1 MAAALA
7 ASEPALHDAHECG
20 SAAVRMAGVEIRK
33 VSKRFVHSRGVV
45 EILRDISL
53 HVKEGE
59 FVSLVGRSGCGKTTL
74 LRIVGGFV
82 RPDQGSVL
90 VDDALVRGPGSD
102 RGMLFQHPMLF
113 PWLTVLDNALFGPR
127 AEGACTAGTRQR
139 ALEVLRIVGLAGFE
153 FHYPKQLSGGMMH
166 RAAFARA
173 MMVDPKI
180 LLMDEPFGALD
191 ALTRAN
197 MQQFLLDLWQRRH
210 FTVVLVTHD
219 VEEAVLLSDRVAV
232 MASAP
237 GEIVETIPIPL
248 PRPRIYEISESIDF
262 VALKRRV
269 RQAVE
274 RARDGARVV
283 PA

>member
-1 MAAALA
+1 MALA
-7 ASEPALHDAHECG
+7 AARPALHDARERG
-20 SAAVRMAGVEIRK
+20 WAAGRMAGVEIRK
-33 VSKRFVHSRGVV
+33 VSKRFAHSRGVV
-45 EILRDISL
+45 EILRDINLS
-53 HVKEGE
+53 VQEGE

-113 PWLTVLDNALFGPR
+113 PWLTVLDNTLFGPR
-127 AEGACTAGTRQR
+127 AEGTFRAATRGR
-139 ALEVLRIVGLAGFE
+139 ALEVLRVVGLAGFE

-197 MQQFLLDLWQRRH
+197 MQQFLLDL
-210 FTVVLVTHD
+210 
-219 VEEAVLLSDRVAV
+219 
-232 MASAP
+232 
-237 GEIVETIPIPL
+237 
-248 PRPRIYEISESIDF
+248 
-262 VALKRRV
+262 
-269 RQAVE
+269 
-274 RARDGARVV
+274 
-283 PA
+283 

>member
-1 MAAALA
+1 
-7 ASEPALHDAHECG
+7 
-20 SAAVRMAGVEIRK
+20 MAGVEIRK
-33 VSKRFVHSRGVV
+33 VSKRFAHSRGVV

-53 HVKEGE
+53 SVQEGE

-90 VDDALVRGPGSD
+90 VDDTLVRGPGSD

-113 PWLTVLDNALFGPR
+113 PWLTVLDNTLFGPR
-127 AEGACTAGTRQR
+127 AEGTFRAGTRGR
-139 ALEVLRIVGLAGFE
+139 ALELLGIVGLAGFE

-219 VEEAVLLSDRVAV
+219 VEEAVLLSNRVAV

-237 GEIVETIPIPL
+237 GQIVETIPIPL
-248 PRPRIYEISESIDF
+248 SRPRTYEISESVEF

>member
-1 MAAALA
+1 
-7 ASEPALHDAHECG
+7 
-20 SAAVRMAGVEIRK
+20 MAGVEIRK
-33 VSKRFVHSRGVV
+33 VSKRFAHSRGVV
-45 EILRDISL
+45 EILRDINLS
-53 HVKEGE
+53 VQEGE

-113 PWLTVLDNALFGPR
+113 PWLTVLDNTLFGPR
-127 AEGACTAGTRQR
+127 AEGTFRAATRGR
-139 ALEVLRIVGLAGFE
+139 ALEVLRVVGLAGFE

-237 GEIVETIPIPL
+237 GQIVETIPIPL
-248 PRPRIYEISESIDF
+248 SRPRTYEISESVEF